1 MKSKKSAVK
10 STVSTAK
17 KISARVEEAAVQ
29 PVAVAAQPVVKKS
42 VVKKPVA
49 NKTALSVAKA
59 APSAAK
65 EVKVAKQPKAEKKPK
80 LKVVRDSFTMPQ
92 NEYQK
97 IAEIKALCLKGD
109 LHVKKSEI
117 LRAGLQ
123 ALSAM
128 GVEQMSLVL
137 KGLEKIKTGRPNKH

>member
-1 MKSKKSAVK
+1 MKSKKSAIK
-10 STVSTAK
+10 PSAIKPMGSAAK
-17 KISARVEEAAVQ
+17 KISAKVEGAAVQ
-29 PVAVAAQPVVKKS
+29 PVAS
-42 VVKKPVA
+42 VVKPAVKKPAVK
-49 NKTALSVAKA
+49 KTVVNKA
-59 APSAAK
+59 APAVAK
-65 EVKVAKQPKAEKKPK
+65 EAKTVKEPKAEKKPK

-97 IAEIKALCLKGD
+97 ISEIKALCLKCD

-123 ALSAM
+123 TLSAM
-128 GVEQMSLVL
+128 GVEQMSVVL

>member
-17 KISARVEEAAVQ
+17 KISAKVAEAAVQ

-42 VVKKPVA
+42 VAK
-49 NKTALSVAKA
+49 KTAPAVAKA

-65 EVKVAKQPKAEKKPK
+65 EIKVAKQPKAEKKPK

-97 IAEIKALCLKGD
+97 ISEIKALCLKGD

>member
-1 MKSKKSAVK
+1 MKSKKSAIK
-10 STVSTAK
+10 PMGSAAK
-17 KISARVEEAAVQ
+17 KISAKVEEAAVQ
-29 PVAVAAQPVVKKS
+29 PVASVVKPVVKKPL
-42 VVKKPVA
+42 VKKPVV
-49 NKTALSVAKA
+49 NKA
-59 APSAAK
+59 APAAAK
-65 EVKVAKQPKAEKKPK
+65 EAKAVKESKAEKKPK

-97 IAEIKALCLKGD
+97 ISEIKALCLKRD

-128 GVEQMSLVL
+128 GVEQMSVVL

>member
-17 KISARVEEAAVQ
+17 KISAKVAEAAVQ
-29 PVAVAAQPVVKKS
+29 PVAVAAQPVVKK
-42 VVKKPVA
+42 PVA
-49 NKTALSVAKA
+49 KKTALSVAKA
-59 APSAAK
+59 APLVAK
-65 EVKVAKQPKAEKKPK
+65 EIKVAKQPKAEKKPK

-97 IAEIKALCLKGD
+97 ISEIKALCLRGD

>member
-17 KISARVEEAAVQ
+17 KISAKVAEAAVQ
-29 PVAVAAQPVVKKS
+29 PVAVAAQPVVKK
-42 VVKKPVA
+42 PVA
-49 NKTALSVAKA
+49 KKTAPAVAKA

-65 EVKVAKQPKAEKKPK
+65 EIKVAKQPKAEKKPK

-97 IAEIKALCLKGD
+97 ISEIKALCLRGD

>member
-1 MKSKKSAVK
+1 
-10 STVSTAK
+10 
-17 KISARVEEAAVQ
+17 
-29 PVAVAAQPVVKKS
+29 
-42 VVKKPVA
+42 
-49 NKTALSVAKA
+49 
-59 APSAAK
+59 
-65 EVKVAKQPKAEKKPK
+65 KVAKQPKAEKKPK

-97 IAEIKALCLKGD
+97 ISEIKALCLRGD

-137 KGLEKIKTGRPNKH
+137 RGLEKIKTGRPNKH

>member
-1 MKSKKSAVK
+1 MKSKKSAIK
-10 STVSTAK
+10 PMGSAAK
-17 KISARVEEAAVQ
+17 KISAKVEEAAVQ
-29 PVAVAAQPVVKKS
+29 PVASVVKP
-42 VVKKPVA
+42 VVKKPVV
-49 NKTALSVAKA
+49 NKA
-59 APSAAK
+59 APAAAK
-65 EVKVAKQPKAEKKPK
+65 EAKAVKESKAEKKPK

-97 IAEIKALCLKGD
+97 ISEIKALCLKRD

-128 GVEQMSLVL
+128 GVEQMSVVL